1 MEIIPNVYQIEDGF
15 VNTYLIVANDGLI
28 LIDTGFSTNAK
39 NIHTKIEELGFT
51 ASDLKLILIT
61 HTDKDHVG
69 GLSNLIKASN
79 AKLYASRFEG
89 EAIQKG
95 EPSRPLIGKGLM
107 KFVYRLTTPLS
118 KFPPA
123 EIDEFLSD
131 EQVLDIASGLR
142 VISTPGHTP
151 EHIAFFLEAQGILF
165 AGDALRAPA
174 GELHI
179 SSGSNTW
186 DEAKAIESAKTL
198 ANLKPK
204 IVCCG
209 HGPVVFE
216 ATDKIPTKQ

>member
-1 MEIIPNVYQIEDGF
+1 MEFIPNVHQIEDSF
-15 VNTYLIVANDGLI
+15 VNAYLIVTDRDLV

-39 NIHTKIEELGFT
+39 HIHAKIEELGFT
-51 ASDLKLILIT
+51 TSDLKLILIT

-69 GLSNLIKASN
+69 GLSNLIRASN

-107 KFVYRLTTPLS
+107 KLIYRFTTPLS
-118 KFPPA
+118 KFPPVT
-123 EIDEFLSD
+123 IDEFLSD
-131 EQVLDIASGLR
+131 GQVLEIAGGLR
-142 VISTPGHTP
+142 VIPTPGHTP
-151 EHIAFFLEAQGILF
+151 EHIAFFLEEHEVLF

-179 SSGSNTW
+179 SSGANTW
-186 DEAKAIESAKTL
+186 DEAKAIKSAKVL

-209 HGPVVFE
+209 HGRVVFD
-216 ATDKIPTKQ
+216 AADKMPTK